1 VQTDLNW
8 TLDECQ
14 MLLCLQETD
23 LEVREVI
30 LAEEQACGM
39 HPLDGQNLSVEL
51 GKTHTRV
58 DRINDE
64 RAAEAC

>member
-1 VQTDLNW
+1 
-8 TLDECQ
+8 
-14 MLLCLQETD
+14 MLLCLQEMD

-51 GKTHTRV
+51 GKTHTCV